1 MPVIPSPEHSVDKR
15 TALDWEDSEL
25 IQELWVL
32 VPIQEHYL
40 VVTDNKDSALEDH
53 FTELALLE
61 DIPVTAE
68 VIRVLVLLALGSG
81 AFLLTLEVFTDNRLV
96 STVNSVNKILTVN
109 TASTI
114 NRVFMVKAL

>member
-1 MPVIPSPEHSVDKR
+1 MDKR

-114 NRVFMVKAL
+114 NRVFTVKAL